1 MSSRSSNGS
10 PRRRRW
16 RAVAAGLV
24 ALATVLAG
32 CGSGTGAAQSSGQ
45 DGPVERR
52 AVRIA
57 AASDLKF
64 ALEELQPLLD
74 VQHPGVTVKATYG
87 SSGTFLQQITEGAP
101 FDVFLSADLE
111 FPQRLAD
118 AGLADQEDLFAY
130 AVGRLVVW
138 TPEGS
143 AVDPARGLSVLT
155 DPRVGKV
162 AIANPQ
168 HAPYGRA
175 AVAAIRSTGVYD
187 RVAPKLVLGE
197 SVSQAAEFVQSG
209 GADAGVVA
217 MSMVLSDPLRE
228 QGRWVEVP
236 LTDFPQLLQG
246 GVVLGRAADP
256 EAARDV
262 RETLL
267 SEPGKALLREHGFF
281 LPGATS

>member
-1 MSSRSSNGS
+1 M
-10 PRRRRW
+10 RRW
-16 RAVAAGLV
+16 AGLLTLGLV
-24 ALATVLAG
+24 SAVIAG
-32 CGSGTGAAQSSGQ
+32 CGSGQVNADAG
-45 DGPVERR
+45 GPRPSAGPAGV
-52 AVRIA
+52 VRIA

-74 VQHPGVTVKATYG
+74 KTYPGVTVKATYG

-101 FDVFLSADLE
+101 FDMFLSADLK
-111 FPQRLAD
+111 FPKQLAD
-118 AGLADQEDLFAY
+118 AGLADEKDLFEY

-143 AVDPARGLSVLT
+143 PVDPAEGLSVLT
-155 DPRVGKV
+155 DPRVKKV
-162 AIANPQ
+162 SIANPA

-175 AVAAIRSTGVYD
+175 AVAAMRTTGVYD
-187 RVAPKLVLGE
+187 KVEPKFVLGE

-217 MSMVLSDPLRE
+217 MSLVLSDPLRE
-228 QGRWVEVP
+228 EGRWVEVP

-246 GVVLGRAADP
+246 GVVLGKAEDLD
-256 EAARDV
+256 AARAV

-267 SEPGKALLREHGFF
+267 SEPGKELLRKYGFF
-281 LPGATS
+281 LPDEK

>member
-1 MSSRSSNGS
+1 MS
-10 PRRRRW
+10 RRRGRRRAGRW
-16 RAVAAGLV
+16 RPLLALSLLAAVV
-24 ALATVLAG
+24 AG
-32 CGSGTGAAQSSGQ
+32 CGSDSADAGRAEATGAQ
-45 DGPVERR
+45 VRE
-52 AVRIA
+52 VRIA

-74 VQHPGVTVKATYG
+74 AEHPGLRIKATYG

-101 FDVFLSADLE
+101 FDMFLSADLG
-111 FPQRLAD
+111 FPKQLAD
-118 AGLADQEDLFAY
+118 KGLADPKDLFEY

-143 AVDPARGLSVLT
+143 EVDPEPGLSALT
-155 DPRVGKV
+155 DPRVRKV
-162 AIANPQ
+162 AIANPE

-175 AVAAIRSTGVYD
+175 AVAAMRTTGVYD
-187 RVAPKLVLGE
+187 AVAPKFVLGE

-217 MSMVLSDPLRE
+217 MSLVLSDPLRE

-246 GVVLGRAADP
+246 GVVLGKAADL
-256 EAARDV
+256 EAARAV

-267 SEPGKALLREHGFF
+267 SEPGKELLRRYGFF
-281 LPGATS
+281 LPDEG